1 MMIRR
6 RALRDNH
13 KGLPLRIDR
22 DDRIAHDGLS
32 LIFIV
37 SGRPSWAPALNTS
50 IFASKSPDALISM
63 ALRRERIHR
72 SAHYSMTIIAIID
85 RVVLRRTDE
94 EHRAHVI
101 GMRPT

>member
-1 MMIRR
+1 
-6 RALRDNH
+6 
-13 KGLPLRIDR
+13 
-22 DDRIAHDGLS
+22 
-32 LIFIV
+32 
-37 SGRPSWAPALNTS
+37 
-50 IFASKSPDALISM
+50 M

-101 GMRPT
+101 GMHPA